1 MKSLYLKVFL
11 ALEVRIL
18 SNELTYLG
26 EHHKLPLTSQ
36 SAQDTFS
43 CIFLSG
49 VRGSHAEAKARFF
62 KKQRQSLLWLSVA
75 RTGLLLYV
83 PSRLNNP
90 LIPNSLAYLFRKE
103 LFFLDRV
110 LRT

>member
-1 MKSLYLKVFL
+1 MLVTLRGERVKEVESNCWILNCVKSLYLKVFL
-11 ALEVRIL
+11 ALEVRIT

-36 SAQDTFS
+36 SAQGTFS

-62 KKQRQSLLWLSVA
+62 KKQRQSLLWVSVY
-75 RTGLLLYV
+75 R
-83 PSRLNNP
+83 
-90 LIPNSLAYLFRKE
+90 
-103 LFFLDRV
+103 

>member
-1 MKSLYLKVFL
+1 M
-11 ALEVRIL
+11 VRIL
-18 SNELTYLG
+18 SNELRHY
-26 EHHKLPLTSQ
+26 KLPLTSQ
-36 SAQDTFS
+36 SAQGTLF

-83 PSRLNNP
+83 PSRLNNL
-90 LIPNSLAYLFRKE
+90 LIPNSQAYLFRKE

>member
-11 ALEVRIL
+11 ALEVRIT

-36 SAQDTFS
+36 SAQGTFS
-43 CIFLSG
+43 SIFLSG

-62 KKQRQSLLWLSVA
+62 KKQRQSLLWVSVA
-75 RTGLLLYV
+75 ITV
-83 PSRLNNP
+83 QITFVCP
-90 LIPNSLAYLFRKE
+90 LPAE
-103 LFFLDRV
+103 
-110 LRT
+110 

>member
-1 MKSLYLKVFL
+1 MLKRSEYFQM
-11 ALEVRIL
+11 
-18 SNELTYLG
+18 SSDTYLG
-26 EHHKLPLTSQ
+26 DQHKLPLTPQ
-36 SAQDTFS
+36 SAQGTLF

-103 LFFLDRV
+103 LFFLDRT
-110 LRT
+110 LCT